1 MTRRRSLT
9 DSQVSEIRSAHLA
22 YIRGRGYE
30 SLAKKY
36 GVGASTIRDV
46 ITYRSYQW
54 VIDL

>member
-9 DSQVSEIRSAHLA
+9 DSQVREIRSAHLA

-30 SLAKKY
+30 SLAKQY
-36 GVGASTIRDV
+36 GVGSSTIRDV

-54 VIDL
+54 VI